1 MVYFEMKE
9 FWHSRI
15 AFWLRIIIIVCGLLG
30 NALIINNYRNVGSD
44 FCQDYIAANSL
55 RRGGSLYGDD
65 ITKLEK
71 ELSGFGGIQ
80 NFHPPFN
87 ALLYLPL
94 SFFSYNTAFIL
105 LSVISIVFLFL
116 INKFIVRGLKLS
128 SEWFLNFTCFTL
140 LWYPVYNCLGSGQ
153 SSMIITFCLI
163 TGRFSLRYSKEYV
176 SGLFFAIATL
186 MKLFPGLIL
195 LYLLIMKNWRAL
207 IAMVSFIVIGLSL
220 TAFVVGLDDVRTYAI
235 IMVARD
241 IDDFRGYVLNH
252 SIGGIVSRLFGKQMG
267 WFEPLVKIP
276 HIASVLIILLSIG
289 ILVYTILKLREMAAK
304 KELSDYAFGLTLVT
318 MLLLSP
324 ITWSHIFPVLI
335 LPMGL
340 LLREYIEDSSPA
352 RLRLLLLILF
362 CVSLPDVLIARAL
375 VSVHY
380 PLKMPL
386 YGLVLTLGPASGI
399 VLLWIVLTRRPRI
412 NTLTKTFRSA

>member
-1 MVYFEMKE
+1 MT
-9 FWHSRI
+9 
-15 AFWLRIIIIVCGLLG
+15 FWLRIIIILCGLLG

-65 ITKLEK
+65 ITKLER

-116 INKFIVRGLKLS
+116 INQFIVSGLKLS
-128 SEWFLNFTCFTL
+128 SEWFLNLMCFTL
-140 LWYPVYNCLGSGQ
+140 LWYPVFYCLGSGQ
-153 SSMIITFCLI
+153 SSIIITFCLI
-163 TGRFSLRYSKEYV
+163 TGWFSLRHSREYV

-220 TAFVVGLDDVRTYAI
+220 TAFIVGLDDVRTYAI

-241 IDDFRGYVLNH
+241 IDEWRGFVLNH
-252 SIGGIVSRLFGKQMG
+252 SVTGIITRVFGDRTV
-267 WFEPLVKIP
+267 WTEPLIQLP
-276 HIASVLIILLSIG
+276 QISLLLIIFLNLSIL
-289 ILVYTILKLREMAAK
+289 IYTIFKIRVMAVK
-304 KELSDYAFGLTLVT
+304 KELVDYGFGLTIVA

-324 ITWSHIFPVLI
+324 ITWEHIFPVLI
-335 LPMGL
+335 LPISL
-340 LLREYIEDSSPA
+340 LLREYVKERSS
-352 RLRLLLLILF
+352 RKLSIILLILF
-362 CVSLPDVLIARAL
+362 CVSLPDVLIARKLMAM
-375 VSVHY
+375 HY
-380 PLKMPL
+380 PFIMQWYSTLLTVGPGA
-386 YGLVLTLGPASGI
+386 GL
-399 VLLWIVLTRRPRI
+399 VLLWIVLTRRARVDECLKIP
-412 NTLTKTFRSA
+412 